1 MGKKKRT
8 SGFEEND
15 RDLFGDVGS
24 LSGKDFETSDD
35 SDDLF
40 FDLDDEEDAESEDKA
55 ADNGNKGMSD
65 EDAAKRMAELLSGL
79 FEAAG
84 HVGVNVGVKQKAE
97 ASKASDSDAE
107 IDAMV
112 SKAAAKVGKALKTAK
127 RGAEVGKKGLET
139 AAEGVTESEA
149 FKKLVDSV
157 YHAMEVA
164 KVGADKVKDAV
175 KREDKGAEFDFEDF
189 DTVRTESEPLDSDNP
204 LATLG
209 FSALSKEGGATEVL
223 NEALTALNE
232 KYRGL
237 SGTVIEEALLAAL
250 SADTESRLNGKVVE
264 TENRL
269 LSYRVRSLE
278 RLSTELREAVSGCA
292 LTPNE
297 YIELRE
303 KVENLD
309 KQIEGL
315 REINAEFTRL
325 GKKSR

>member
-8 SGFEEND
+8 GGFEEND
-15 RDLFGDVGS
+15 RDILADLGS
-24 LSGKDFETSDD
+24 LSGKDFDTA
-35 SDDLF
+35 DDLPF
-40 FDLDDEEDAESEDKA
+40 DLDLDDEEN
-55 ADNGNKGMSD
+55 ADEEVTDSGMSE
-65 EDAAKRMAELLSGL
+65 EDAAKHIAELLSGL

-84 HVGVNVGVKQKAE
+84 HAGAKQKAE

-175 KREDKGAEFDFEDF
+175 KREAKGAEFDFEDF
-189 DTVRTESEPLDSDNP
+189 DTVHTESEPLDCDNP
-204 LATLG
+204 LATEG

-223 NEALTALNE
+223 NEALTAINE

-297 YIELRE
+297 YIELKE
-303 KVENLD
+303 KVETLD

>member
-1 MGKKKRT
+1 MGKKKRVGGST
-8 SGFEEND
+8 END

-35 SDDLF
+35 SEDLF
-40 FDLDDEEDAESEDKA
+40 LGSYLDDEEDAESENKA
-55 ADNGNKGMSD
+55 TDKGMSD
-65 EDAAKRMAELLSGL
+65 EDAAKHIAELLSGL
-79 FEAAG
+79 FEVAG
-84 HVGVNVGVKQKAE
+84 HAGAKQKAE

-209 FSALSKEGGATEVL
+209 FYELSKEGGASEVL

-278 RLSTELREAVSGCA
+278 RLSTELHEAVSGCA

-297 YIELRE
+297 YVELRE
-303 KVENLD
+303 KVDNLD

>member
-8 SGFEEND
+8 GGFEEND
-15 RDLFGDVGS
+15 RDLFGDLGS

-35 SDDLF
+35 SEDLF
-40 FDLDDEEDAESEDKA
+40 FDSDDEEDAESEDKA
-55 ADNGNKGMSD
+55 ADKGMSD
-65 EDAAKRMAELLSGL
+65 EDAAKHIAELLSGL

-84 HVGVNVGVKQKAE
+84 HAGAKQKAE

-139 AAEGVTESEA
+139 AAEGVAESEA

-175 KREDKGAEFDFEDF
+175 KREDKDAGFDFEDF
-189 DTVRTESEPLDSDNP
+189 DTVRTESEPLDCGNP
-204 LATLG
+204 LATVG

-223 NEALTALNE
+223 NEALTAINE

-315 REINAEFTRL
+315 REINTEFTRL

>member
-8 SGFEEND
+8 GGFEENN

-35 SDDLF
+35 SEALF
-40 FDLDDEEDAESEDKA
+40 FDFDDEEGAESEDKA
-55 ADNGNKGMSD
+55 TDNGNKGMSE
-65 EDAAKRMAELLSGL
+65 EDAAKHIAELLSGL

-84 HVGVNVGVKQKAE
+84 HVDAKQKDT

-189 DTVRTESEPLDSDNP
+189 DTVRTESEPLD
-204 LATLG
+204 TVG

-297 YIELRE
+297 YIELKE

>member
-8 SGFEEND
+8 GGFKENN

-35 SDDLF
+35 TDDLF
-40 FDLDDEEDAESEDKA
+40 FDFDDEEDAESEDKA
-55 ADNGNKGMSD
+55 TDNGNKGMSD
-65 EDAAKRMAELLSGL
+65 EDAAKHIAELLSGL

-84 HVGVNVGVKQKAE
+84 HAGAKQKAE

-189 DTVRTESEPLDSDNP
+189 DTVRTESEPLD
-204 LATLG
+204 TVG

-297 YIELRE
+297 YIELKE

>member
-8 SGFEEND
+8 GGFEEND

-35 SDDLF
+35 SEALF
-40 FDLDDEEDAESEDKA
+40 FDLDDEEGAESEDKA
-55 ADNGNKGMSD
+55 TDNGNKGMSD
-65 EDAAKRMAELLSGL
+65 EDAAKHIAELLSGL

-84 HVGVNVGVKQKAE
+84 HADAKQKE
-97 ASKASDSDAE
+97 DTSKAGDSDAE

-139 AAEGVTESEA
+139 AAEGVAESEA

-189 DTVRTESEPLDSDNP
+189 DTVRTESEPLD
-204 LATLG
+204 TVG

-297 YIELRE
+297 YVELRE
-303 KVENLD
+303 KVDNLD

-315 REINAEFTRL
+315 REINAEFTSL

>member
-8 SGFEEND
+8 GGFEENN

-35 SDDLF
+35 SNDLF
-40 FDLDDEEDAESEDKA
+40 IDSYLDDEEDAESENKA
-55 ADNGNKGMSD
+55 TDKGMSD
-65 EDAAKRMAELLSGL
+65 EDAAKHIAELLSGL

-84 HVGVNVGVKQKAE
+84 HADAKQKE
-97 ASKASDSDAE
+97 DTSKAGDSDAE

-139 AAEGVTESEA
+139 AAERVTESEA

-189 DTVRTESEPLDSDNP
+189 DTVRTESEPLD
-204 LATLG
+204 TVG

-297 YIELRE
+297 YVELRE
-303 KVENLD
+303 KVDNLD

>member
-1 MGKKKRT
+1 M
-8 SGFEEND
+8 
-15 RDLFGDVGS
+15 
-24 LSGKDFETSDD
+24 
-35 SDDLF
+35 F
-40 FDLDDEEDAESEDKA
+40 FDFDDEEDAESEDKA
-55 ADNGNKGMSD
+55 PDKGMSD
-65 EDAAKRMAELLSGL
+65 EDAAKHIAELLSGL

-84 HVGVNVGVKQKAE
+84 HAGAKQKAE

-189 DTVRTESEPLDSDNP
+189 DTVRTESEPLDCDNP
-204 LATLG
+204 LATVG
-209 FSALSKEGGATEVL
+209 FSALSKEGGVSEVL

-297 YIELRE
+297 YIELKE
-303 KVENLD
+303 KVDNLD

-315 REINAEFTRL
+315 REINTEFTRL

>member
-40 FDLDDEEDAESEDKA
+40 FDLDDDEDAESEDKA
-55 ADNGNKGMSD
+55 TDNGNKGMSD
-65 EDAAKRMAELLSGL
+65 EDAAKHIAELLSGL

-84 HVGVNVGVKQKAE
+84 HADAKQKE
-97 ASKASDSDAE
+97 DTSKAGDSDAE

-139 AAEGVTESEA
+139 AAESVTESEA

-175 KREDKGAEFDFEDF
+175 KREDTAGAEFDFEDF

-209 FSALSKEGGATEVL
+209 FYELSKEGGATEVL

-237 SGTVIEEALLAAL
+237 SGTVIEEALLSAL

-297 YIELRE
+297 YVELRE
-303 KVENLD
+303 KVDNLD

>member
-8 SGFEEND
+8 GGFEENN
-15 RDLFGDVGS
+15 RDLFGDFGS

-35 SDDLF
+35 TDDLF
-40 FDLDDEEDAESEDKA
+40 FDLDDKEDAESEDKA
-55 ADNGNKGMSD
+55 TDNGNKGMSD
-65 EDAAKRMAELLSGL
+65 EDAAKHIAELLSGL

-84 HVGVNVGVKQKAE
+84 HAGAKQKAE

-149 FKKLVDSV
+149 FKKLIDSV

-175 KREDKGAEFDFEDF
+175 KREDTAGAEFDFEDF
-189 DTVRTESEPLDSDNP
+189 DTVRTESEPLD
-204 LATLG
+204 TVG

-237 SGTVIEEALLAAL
+237 SGTVIEEALLSAL

-278 RLSTELREAVSGCA
+278 RLSAELREAVSGCA

-297 YIELRE
+297 YVELRE
-303 KVENLD
+303 KVDNLD

-315 REINAEFTRL
+315 REINTEFTRL

>member
-8 SGFEEND
+8 GGFEENN

-35 SDDLF
+35 TDDLF
-40 FDLDDEEDAESEDKA
+40 FDFDDEEDAESEDKA

-65 EDAAKRMAELLSGL
+65 EDAAKHIAELLSGL

-84 HVGVNVGVKQKAE
+84 HADAKQKE
-97 ASKASDSDAE
+97 DTSKAGDSDAE

-139 AAEGVTESEA
+139 AAESVTESEA

-175 KREDKGAEFDFEDF
+175 KREDTAGAEFNFEDF
-189 DTVRTESEPLDSDNP
+189 DTVRTESEPLD
-204 LATLG
+204 TVG

-297 YIELRE
+297 YVELRE
-303 KVENLD
+303 KVDNLD

-315 REINAEFTRL
+315 REINTEFTRL

>member
-15 RDLFGDVGS
+15 RDLFGDLGS

-35 SDDLF
+35 KDDLF
-40 FDLDDEEDAESEDKA
+40 FDLDDKEDAESEDKA
-55 ADNGNKGMSD
+55 SDKGMSD
-65 EDAAKRMAELLSGL
+65 EDAAKHIAELLSGL

-84 HVGVNVGVKQKAE
+84 HAGAKQKDT
-97 ASKASDSDAE
+97 ASTASDSDAE

-149 FKKLVDSV
+149 FKKLIDSV
-157 YHAMEVA
+157 YHALEVA

-189 DTVRTESEPLDSDNP
+189 DTVRTESEPLDCDNP
-204 LATLG
+204 LATVG

-237 SGTVIEEALLAAL
+237 SGTVIEEALLSAL

-278 RLSTELREAVSGCA
+278 RLSTELRETVSGCA

-297 YIELRE
+297 YVELRE
-303 KVENLD
+303 KVDNLD

>member
-1 MGKKKRT
+1 MGRKKRVGSST
-8 SGFEEND
+8 END
-15 RDLFGDVGS
+15 RDILADLGS
-24 LSGKDFETSDD
+24 LSDKDFDTAN
-35 SDDLF
+35 DLPF
-40 FDLDDEEDAESEDKA
+40 DLDLDDEEDADEEA
-55 ADNGNKGMSD
+55 VDNGMSE
-65 EDAAKRMAELLSGL
+65 EDAAKRVAELLSGL

-84 HVGVNVGVKQKAE
+84 HKGAKQKDAV
-97 ASKASDSDAE
+97 SKSGDSDAE

-139 AAEGVTESEA
+139 AAESVTESEA

-157 YHAMEVA
+157 YRAMEVA

-175 KREDKGAEFDFEDF
+175 KRDDTAGAEFDFEDF

-209 FSALSKEGGATEVL
+209 FYELSKEGGASEVL

-297 YIELRE
+297 YVELRE
-303 KVENLD
+303 KVDNLD

>member
-1 MGKKKRT
+1 MGKKKRKG
-8 SGFEEND
+8 GFEEND

-35 SDDLF
+35 SEALF
-40 FDLDDEEDAESEDKA
+40 FDFDDEEGAESEEKA
-55 ADNGNKGMSD
+55 TDKGMSD
-65 EDAAKRMAELLSGL
+65 EDAAKHIAELLSGL

-84 HVGVNVGVKQKAE
+84 HAGAKQKAE

-139 AAEGVTESEA
+139 AAESVTESEA

-164 KVGADKVKDAV
+164 KVGADKVNDAV

-209 FSALSKEGGATEVL
+209 FYELSKEGGASEVL

-237 SGTVIEEALLAAL
+237 SGTVIEEALLSAL

-297 YIELRE
+297 YVELRE
-303 KVENLD
+303 KVDNLD

>member
-15 RDLFGDVGS
+15 RDLFGDLGS

-35 SDDLF
+35 SEDLF
-40 FDLDDEEDAESEDKA
+40 LDSYLDDEEDAESEDKA

-65 EDAAKRMAELLSGL
+65 EDAAKHIAELLSGL

-84 HVGVNVGVKQKAE
+84 HADAKQKE
-97 ASKASDSDAE
+97 DTSKACDSDAE

-139 AAEGVTESEA
+139 AAESVTESEA

-175 KREDKGAEFDFEDF
+175 KREDTAGAEFDFEDF

-209 FSALSKEGGATEVL
+209 FYELSKEGGASEVL

-297 YIELRE
+297 YIELKE

>member
-1 MGKKKRT
+1 MGKKKQVGSST
-8 SGFEEND
+8 END
-15 RDLFGDVGS
+15 RDILADLGS
-24 LSGKDFETSDD
+24 LSDKDFDTANELPF
-35 SDDLF
+35 DL
-40 FDLDDEEDAESEDKA
+40 DLDDEEDSDEEVTDS
-55 ADNGNKGMSD
+55 GMSE
-65 EDAAKRMAELLSGL
+65 EDAAKRVAELLSGL
-79 FEAAG
+79 FEAVG
-84 HVGVNVGVKQKAE
+84 HKGAKQKDE

-112 SKAAAKVGKALKTAK
+112 SKAARRVGNALKTAK

-139 AAEGVTESEA
+139 AAESVTESEA
-149 FKKLVDSV
+149 FKKLVDGV
-157 YHAMEVA
+157 YRAMEAA
-164 KVGADKVKDAV
+164 KVGADKVADAV
-175 KREDKGAEFDFEDF
+175 KREEEKEDTLRTEYEPVDF
-189 DTVRTESEPLDSDNP
+189 DTLLDTVGF
-204 LATLG
+204 AT
-209 FSALSKEGGATEVL
+209 LSKEGGATEVL
-223 NEALTALNE
+223 NEALTAITE

-237 SGTVIEEALLAAL
+237 SGTVIEEALLSAL

>member
-8 SGFEEND
+8 GGFEEND

-35 SDDLF
+35 SEALF
-40 FDLDDEEDAESEDKA
+40 FDLDDEEGAESEDKA
-55 ADNGNKGMSD
+55 SDKGNKGMSD
-65 EDAAKRMAELLSGL
+65 EDAAKHIAELLSGL

-84 HVGVNVGVKQKAE
+84 HVGVKQKAE

-139 AAEGVTESEA
+139 AAESVTESEA

-189 DTVRTESEPLDSDNP
+189 GTVRTESEPLDFGSP
-204 LATLG
+204 LVTDG
-209 FSALSKEGGATEVL
+209 FSALSKEGGASEVL
-223 NEALTALNE
+223 NEALTAINE

-250 SADTESRLNGKVVE
+250 AADTESRLNGKVVE

-315 REINAEFTRL
+315 REINTEFTRL

>member
-8 SGFEEND
+8 GGFEENN

-40 FDLDDEEDAESEDKA
+40 FDLDDKEDAESEDKA
-55 ADNGNKGMSD
+55 SDKGMSD

-84 HVGVNVGVKQKAE
+84 HVGVKQKAE

-112 SKAAAKVGKALKTAK
+112 SKVGKALKTAK

-139 AAEGVTESEA
+139 AAESVTESEA

-209 FSALSKEGGATEVL
+209 FYELSKEGGASEVL

-297 YIELRE
+297 YIELKE